1 MKQRKKLLCLLLVLL
16 LAVSLAPAAFAE
28 FIFSGDEQ
36 NISGEYDSTVFL
48 AGENPN
54 SAADVKGILFEAGS
68 VLRRRKQRGCV
79 CRRQRGQLFRQL
91 RP

>member
-16 LAVSLAPAAFAE
+16 LAASLAPAAFAE

-36 NISGEYDSTVFL
+36 NIIGEYDSTVFL

-54 SAADVKGILFEAGS
+54 NAADVKGILF
-68 VLRRRKQRGCV
+68 
-79 CRRQRGQLFRQL
+79 
-91 RP
+91 